1 MKVAICGAGMAGL
14 ALANRIRATGG
25 EVVLLERAPA
35 PRAQG
40 YMIDFFGP
48 GYDAAEAMG
57 LIPAIDEIA
66 YPVDE
71 VSLVDEQGHRRA
83 GLPYRQFA
91 AAVGGRLRSVM
102 RPDLENVL
110 RDSLDEGV
118 DLRFGCEVV
127 GFVDH
132 GDGVTVQL
140 GDGERLEADVLVGA
154 DGIHSTV
161 RRLMFGD
168 EPAFFRYLGFHTAAW
183 VFDDPEVRDLTA
195 GRFILTDTVGKQMGF
210 YTLRDGRIAVFAVH
224 RQPDPALP
232 HDVRAAVAH
241 AYRDLGWVVPRALD
255 SCPSDH
261 DIYYDQVAQIELPR
275 WSCGRVVLL
284 GDACFAVSLLAGQGA
299 SMGIAGAYLLA
310 DRLQQAPSIEQAL
323 ADYERLWRPVAEE
336 KQASGRNAARWFLPK
351 SAVGLWVRRTA
362 LALANRLPLANRYVG
377 AALAGK
383 STGLITTMRRG
394 DQSWQE
400 TVR

>member
-1 MKVAICGAGMAGL
+1 MKIAICGAGMAGL

-48 GYDAAEAMG
+48 GFDAAEAMG

-66 YPVDE
+66 YPVEE
-71 VSLVDEQGHRRA
+71 VSLVDEHGRRRA
-83 GLPYRQFA
+83 GLPYPQFA

-102 RPDLENVL
+102 RPDLEKVL
-110 RDSLDEGV
+110 RDSLGEGV
-118 DLRFGCEVV
+118 AVRFGCEVV
-127 GFVDH
+127 GFDDH
-132 GDGVTVQL
+132 GDGVTVHL
-140 GDGERLEADVLVGA
+140 SDGTKLEADVLVGA

-168 EPAFFRYLGFHTAAW
+168 ESAFFRYLGFHTAAF
-183 VFDDPEVRDLTA
+183 VFDDPQVRELTA

-232 HDVRAAVAH
+232 GDVRVAVRR
-241 AYRDLGWVVPRALD
+241 AYRNLGWLVPRALD
-255 SCPSDH
+255 RCPPADE
-261 DIYYDQVAQIELPR
+261 IYYDQVAQIQLPR
-275 WSCGRVVLL
+275 WSKGRVVLL

-299 SMGIAGAYLLA
+299 SMGIAGAYVLA
-310 DRLQQAPSIEQAL
+310 DRLRRAPSIEQAL

-351 SAVGLWVRRTA
+351 SVVGLWARRTA
-362 LALANRLPLANRYVG
+362 LALASRLPLANRYLG

-383 STGLITTMRRG
+383 STALITNLRSG
-394 DQSWQE
+394 DQRWQE
-400 TVR
+400 MAR